1 MTKKKILIVEDE
13 IIIARELEI
22 ILRNLRYEVCATVVS
37 GEAALQATEKY
48 RPDLILMDIMLI
60 GDMDGI
66 ETSSRITSANDLPVV
81 YITAYDDQ
89 QMLDRAKLT
98 EPYGF
103 ILKPFETRTLYVV
116 IEIALY
122 KHQAE
127 KERKELLQQLKDALA
142 KVKIMSGLLP
152 ICASCKKI
160 RDDKGYWNQIEKYIQ
175 ERSDVDFSHSICPEC
190 AKKLYP
196 DFYTDR
202 NLE

>member
-1 MTKKKILIVEDE
+1 
-13 IIIARELEI
+13 
-22 ILRNLRYEVCATVVS
+22 
-37 GEAALQATEKY
+37 
-48 RPDLILMDIMLI
+48 
-60 GDMDGI
+60 
-66 ETSSRITSANDLPVV
+66 VV